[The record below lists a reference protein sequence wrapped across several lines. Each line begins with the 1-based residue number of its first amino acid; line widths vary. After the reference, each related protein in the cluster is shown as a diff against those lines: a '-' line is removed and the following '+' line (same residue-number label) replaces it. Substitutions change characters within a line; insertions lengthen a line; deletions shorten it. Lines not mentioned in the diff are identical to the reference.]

1 MAAKIMKWA
10 SIAAL
15 LMTALFWRPATNYQ
29 LLLGSVVCMGA
40 IVVVRQ
46 AIQARKYFWSA
57 AFVAIAVLFNL
68 MVLVL
73 KPSGTLSLLIDLV
86 CIAPFVISLSAS
98 KTHLLSIPSITDRNP
113 GSKSCRKS

>member
-1 MAAKIMKWA
+1 MPAKIMKWV

-15 LMTALFWRPATNYQ
+15 LTTALFWRLAANYQ
-29 LLLGSVVCMGA
+29 LLLGFVVFLGA

-46 AIQARKYFWSA
+46 AIQARKYLWSA

-68 MVLVL
+68 LVLVL
-73 KPSGTLSLLIDLV
+73 KPSGNLSLLMDLV

-98 KTHLLSIPSITDRNP
+98 KTHHSLLSIPSITAR
-113 GSKSCRKS
+113 SRE

>member
-1 MAAKIMKWA
+1 MPAKIMKWV

-15 LMTALFWRPATNYQ
+15 LMTALVWRSAPNYQ
-29 LLLGSVVCMGA
+29 LVLGFVVCMGA
-40 IVVVRQ
+40 IFVVQQ

-73 KPSGTLSLLIDLV
+73 NPSGNLSLLMDLV
-86 CIAPFVISLSAS
+86 CIAPFAISLSAL
-98 KTHLLSIPSITDRNP
+98 KTHSLTSILSITDRNP
-113 GSKSCRKS
+113 GNKSL

>member
-1 MAAKIMKWA
+1 MPAKIMKWV

-15 LMTALFWRPATNYQ
+15 LMTALFWRVAADYQ
-29 LLLGSVVCMGA
+29 LLLGFVVCMGA

-57 AFVAIAVLFNL
+57 AFVAIAALFNL

-73 KPSGTLSLLIDLV
+73 KPSGNLSLLIDLV

-98 KTHLLSIPSITDRNP
+98 KTHSLLSVPSITDRNP
-113 GSKSCRKS
+113 GSKSL